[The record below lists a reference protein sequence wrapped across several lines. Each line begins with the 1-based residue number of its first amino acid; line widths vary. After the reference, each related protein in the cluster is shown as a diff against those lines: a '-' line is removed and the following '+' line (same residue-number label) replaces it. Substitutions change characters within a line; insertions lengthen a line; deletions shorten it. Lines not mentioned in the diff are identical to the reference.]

1 MVDRANK
8 PSAISAGASGPQAT
22 VHADGHKVT
31 ATLPTGES
39 IEVILYGATVTSWK
53 KNGQEQFWVSEAA
66 KYDGKKAIRGGIPV
80 VFPVRTIHPAIDCT
94 PH

>member
-8 PSAISAGASGPQAT
+8 PSAISASASGPQAT

-31 ATLPTGES
+31 ATLPCGDS

-53 KNGQEQFWVSEAA
+53 KNGQEQFWVSSAS

-80 VFPVRTIHPAIDCT
+80 VFPVRTLSLAPNCAVH
-94 PH
+94 